1 MSDTTSAENANAE
14 AGRAFLIE
22 LQSTNWTAVMALGIV
37 TLIFG
42 TLGLF
47 VASAVT
53 LATVYVFGALMMI
66 SGAFIIAQAIAE
78 RNKTWGHRIANI
90 LIGLVY
96 IVTAIIVFVD
106 PRAASLALTIIVASL
121 FMAIGIIRLITAW
134 KFFKAGE
141 SWAWLAL
148 AGLINVLFG
157 GFVAFTLPVSHIWVI
172 GILVSVEMIMQGWLM
187 ILAAMAAREL
197 AEEQKHAQQAQHI
210 ARALK
215 EGDAS
220 Q

>member
-1 MSDTTSAENANAE
+1 MNDTTIAADTAQTRKE
-14 AGRAFLIE
+14 FLIA
-22 LQSTNWTAVMALGIV
+22 LHSTNWTAVLVLGIV

-78 RNKTWGHRIANI
+78 RNRSWGHRIANI

-96 IVTAIIVFVD
+96 FATAVIVFVD

-121 FMAIGIIRLITAW
+121 FMAIGIIRLMTAW

-197 AEEQKHAQQAQHI
+197 SEEEKHAAQAQHI
-210 ARALK
+210 AMALK
-215 EGDAS
+215 DSTVG